1 MKIQYSLRARE
12 TDKQI
17 MRLAL
22 PCIMENIFATLVG
35 FVDTAMVGSLG
46 AHSTASIGA
55 VAAFTWF
62 MHSLVSSISVGG
74 TALVARMIGAK
85 EHGEAEK
92 VTGQVFWMTLLFS
105 GVLTVFV
112 QLFAPVVPVILQA
125 DASLH
130 RDSATY
136 LRCLS
141 MGYMINFTGMALGG
155 LLRGAGDT
163 RTPMVSGM
171 IANVANM
178 VLNFFLIYES
188 RTLHV
193 LGLSIPMWGA
203 GMGVA
208 GAAIASAM
216 ANSLA
221 GAYVFVRML
230 GKKTVIRLKICK
242 LSQLRFD
249 VWKRIL
255 RIGIPAAVERCAV
268 NVGQMVFSS
277 MVSSIGVVEI
287 AAHTLAIQIEGLG
300 YMPAYGFATAAT
312 AMVGQGLGAND
323 AEGAMYAG
331 KRAAWISVGLLSAVG
346 VCTFIGAPWLIALF
360 TPDAG
365 VRLVGAA
372 LVRICSFEQ
381 PFNAY
386 TVFSGGLQ
394 GAGDTRKPM
403 IYSFVSM
410 WCVRIFFAW
419 FFGVFMGLGV
429 YAIWWAMVADLGVR
443 MLLLGRRFY
452 KGEWTRIQ
460 V

>member
-1 MKIQYSLRARE
+1 MKIQYSPLARA

-17 MRLAL
+17 MRLAW
-22 PCIMENIFATLVG
+22 PCIMENLFATLVG
-35 FVDTAMVGSLG
+35 FIDTAMVGSLG
-46 AHSTASIGA
+46 AHATASIGA

-62 MHSLVSSISVGG
+62 MHSLVSAVSVGG
-74 TALVARMIGAK
+74 TAIVARLVGAK
-85 EHGEAEK
+85 EPEEAQK

-105 GVLTVFV
+105 GILTVFV
-112 QLFAPVVPVILQA
+112 QFFAPAVPMLMQA

-141 MGYMINFTGMALGG
+141 LGYMINFTGMALGG

-163 RTPMVSGM
+163 RTPMVSGLIAN
-171 IANVANM
+171 IANVI
-178 VLNFFLIYES
+178 LNFFLIYES
-188 RTLHV
+188 RTMNV
-193 LGLSIPMWGA
+193 LGLAIPMWGA

-208 GAAIASAM
+208 GAAIASAV
-216 ANSLA
+216 ANSMA
-221 GAYVFVRML
+221 GGYVFIRML

-242 LSQLRFD
+242 LHELRFD

-255 RIGIPAAVERCAV
+255 RIGVPAAVERCAV
-268 NVGQMVFSS
+268 NIGQMVFSS
-277 MVSSIGVVEI
+277 MISSIGVVEI
-287 AAHTLAIQIEGLG
+287 AAHTLAIQIEALG

-312 AMVGQGLGAND
+312 ALVGQGLGAGD
-323 AEGAMYAG
+323 PDGAMYAG
-331 KRAAWISVGLLSAVG
+331 KRATWISVVLLSAVG
-346 VCTFIGAPWLIALF
+346 VGTFIFAPYLIALF
-360 TPDAG
+360 TPDAS

-386 TVFSGGLQ
+386 TVLSGGLQ

-410 WCVRIFFAW
+410 WCVRIFFSW
-419 FFGVFMGLGV
+419 VFGVLLGLGV
-429 YAIWWAMVADLGVR
+429 YAIWWCMVCDLGVR
-443 MLLLGRRFY
+443 MVLLGRRFY
-452 KGEWTRIQ
+452 QGKWKEIQ